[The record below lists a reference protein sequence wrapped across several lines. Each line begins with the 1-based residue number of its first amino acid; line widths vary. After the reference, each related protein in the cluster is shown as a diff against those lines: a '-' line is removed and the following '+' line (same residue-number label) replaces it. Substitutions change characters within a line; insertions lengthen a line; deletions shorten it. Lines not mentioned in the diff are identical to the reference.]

1 VQHLTMHQQI
11 KQQNA
16 NQQDGNMK
24 QFKIIDPS
32 GRTENAKHNTIKEV
46 VADLLSNKRD
56 LSTQNYYVVCLFDD
70 IEIEADELIAAWKE
84 GERPEDLQM
93 F

>member
-1 VQHLTMHQQI
+1 
-11 KQQNA
+11 
-16 NQQDGNMK
+16 MK
-24 QFKIIDPS
+24 RFKIIDPS
-32 GRTENAKHNTIKEV
+32 GRTESTRHNTIKEV
-46 VADLLSNKRD
+46 VDDLLSSKRD
-56 LSTQNYYVVCLFDD
+56 LSLQNYYVECLVDD